1 MATIQLGGL
10 ATGLDT
16 TALVSQLMAV
26 ERQPLTL
33 LQTNKLK
40 LQAVSTA
47 FQDLNSRL
55 AALKSRADA
64 LRDPATF
71 FPRAVTSSTE
81 SVATATAGPG
91 TARGTFSLT
100 VTDLARG
107 SIAAAAVTKGA
118 STDIIATASGNFQFQ
133 LGPSGPVVSV
143 PVDASTTLDQLVK
156 AINDR
161 SAGVRASAVNVGTAG
176 APSYKLTLAST
187 ATGAANNIVIVGD
200 GTTLGV
206 ANTQAATDAAFT
218 IAGIGSFAR
227 ATNTFSDVLDGVT
240 ITLRASSGSTD
251 LSVSLDNS
259 GVQANVQAL
268 LDSYNDIVRTIDSQS
283 QITTDSSGAQQLGA
297 FTGDVVP
304 QMIRRSLASTIATS
318 VGGALG
324 TLSQVGITTQRD
336 GTLSLDATKFQQ
348 ALTNDPQA
356 VSDLIAGTS
365 SRDGIA
371 DLLSAKLD
379 TMTRA
384 VTGTI
389 AAREDGITSQIADT
403 GKQIDEMQV
412 RLDTTQKML
421 QDKFNNLELVVSRI
435 QSAGNAMLSQ
445 LATLQNAQ
453 AAAAQSRTSS
463 SSSRN

>member
-16 TALVSQLMAV
+16 TALVNQLMAV

-40 LQAVSTA
+40 LQAVSAA

-55 AALKSRADA
+55 VTLKGKADS
-64 LRDPATF
+64 LSDPATF
-71 FPRAVTSSTE
+71 FPRAVASSTE

-91 TARGTFSLT
+91 AARGTFSLT

-107 SIAAAAVTKGA
+107 SIAAATTTKGA
-118 STDIIATASGNFQFQ
+118 TTDVVAADAGNFQFQ

-143 PVDASTTLDQLVK
+143 AVDATTTLDQLVK
-156 AINDR
+156 SINDKN
-161 SAGVRASAVNVGTAG
+161 AGVRASAVNVGTSA
-176 APSYKLTLAST
+176 APAYKLTLATT

-200 GTTLGV
+200 PTTLGV
-206 ANTQAATDAAFT
+206 ANSQTAADAAFT
-218 IAGIGSFAR
+218 IAGIGAFTR

-240 ITLRASSGSTD
+240 ISLKAASGSTD

-259 GVQANVQAL
+259 GVQSNVQAL
-268 LDSYNDIVRTIDSQS
+268 LDSYNDVVKAIDSQS
-283 QITTDSSGAQQLGA
+283 QISTDSSGAQQLGA

-318 VGGALG
+318 LGGTVGS
-324 TLSQVGITTQRD
+324 LSQLGITTQRD
-336 GTLSLDATKFQQ
+336 GTLSLDAAKFQQ
-348 ALTNDPQA
+348 ALTYDPQA
-356 VSDLIAGTS
+356 VSDLVAGTS

-371 DLLSAKLD
+371 DLLSKKL
-379 TMTRA
+379 TAMTRA

-389 AAREDGITSQIADT
+389 AARTDGLTNQIADL
-403 GKQIDEMQV
+403 GKQIDATQE
-412 RLDTTQKML
+412 RLDTTQKTL
-421 QDKFNNLELVVSRI
+421 EDKFHNLELVVSRI
-435 QSAGNAMLSQ
+435 QTAGNALLSQ
-445 LATLQNAQ
+445 LTALQNSAIQ
-453 AAAAQSRTSS
+453 NRPSS
-463 SSSRN
+463 SSKS